1 MAGRGRA
8 ARVWAA
14 PAGNLNFSA
23 LLRPPGE
30 ALVAGAW
37 SLLAGVAVFEA
48 AASFGAGGLMLKWPN
63 DLMLGGGKVGG
74 VLIDSALGADGLVDW
89 VVIGVGVNL
98 VAAPEVAGRATSC
111 LADAG
116 VRVAAEDFAAR
127 LMEALDRWRGAGF
140 AAVRAAWLQRAHPVG
155 TRLRV
160 QRGDEVI
167 EGAFQGLT
175 EDGRLRLAGAADTAS
190 GEVFI
195 VGPG

>member
-1 MAGRGRA
+1 
-8 ARVWAA
+8 
-14 PAGNLNFSA
+14 
-23 LLRPPGE
+23 
-30 ALVAGAW
+30 
-37 SLLAGVAVFEA
+37 
-48 AASFGAGGLMLKWPN
+48 MLKWPN

-74 VLIDSALGADGLVDW
+74 VLIDSALGPDGLVDW

-98 VAAPEVAGRATSC
+98 AAAPTLPGRPTAC
-111 LADAG
+111 LADVG
-116 VRVAAEDFAAR
+116 IPVMPEDFAAR
-127 LMEALDRWRGAGF
+127 LIEALDRWRAAGF
-140 AAVRAAWLQRAHPVG
+140 TAVRAAWLQRAHPVG

-195 VGPG
+195 VGPA